1 MFERGV
7 LLVVSFLALSLFLGC
22 TSSSGYRQSE
32 ETTVE
37 DLLGEVA
44 LAHVEIDDQGELIRF
59 EQLRR
64 VTDRIKAE
72 SSEPLLLLVYV
83 HGWNRNSSEKLVTGA
98 KDLLNFRKKLTE
110 VSKVSERKVMGV
122 FVSWRGRS
130 LSPFPVGIDYFH
142 RHAAARRAGG
152 LGGTEVLYE
161 LGGAARAANS
171 RNRVVMIGHS
181 LGGAMLESA
190 VGEAVAGQVVSRHAR
205 GLRLRRRDFPAD
217 LFITVNSAESAIAA
231 RQLVSVFKNRG
242 IQEVEGG
249 PLLVSL
255 TSEEDTITSYFSP
268 LGNII
273 GRWVPGFNFFNTGV
287 SGRYRVDEELD
298 PKRGTQA
305 AAHRTTVGHF
315 DPLFSHRYV
324 RLASELKVDGVRELV
339 LANQRPS
346 RKGGFLVRSEGENFF
361 YEGVPGAY
369 NDTPYWVVPVPRS
382 ILKGHSDQWNDAFTG
397 MMTVMIALSRE

>member
-1 MFERGV
+1 ME
-7 LLVVSFLALSLFLGC
+7 LLP
-22 TSSSGYRQSE
+22 
-32 ETTVE
+32 
-37 DLLGEVA
+37 GEVA

-64 VTDRIKAE
+64 VTDRIKVE
-72 SSEPLLLLVYV
+72 SSEPLLLLVYL
-83 HGWNRNSSEKLVTGA
+83 HGWNRNSSEKLLTGG

-110 VSKVSERKVMGV
+110 LSKVSERKVMGV

-161 LGGAARAANS
+161 LGGAARAAHS
-171 RNRVVMIGHS
+171 ENRVVMIGHS

-190 VGEAVAGQVVSRHAR
+190 VGEAVAGQVVSRHAQ
-205 GLRLRRRDFPAD
+205 GLSLRRRDFPAD
-217 LFITVNSAESAIAA
+217 LFIAVNSAESAIAA

-255 TSEEDTITSYFSP
+255 TSEEDTITSYLSP
-268 LGNII
+268 LGNVI

-298 PKRGTQA
+298 SKRGKQA

-315 DPLFSHRYV
+315 EPLFSHRYT
-324 RLASELKVDGVRELV
+324 RSANESEVNGGRELV
-339 LANQRPS
+339 LINQQPS
-346 RKGGFLVRSEGENFF
+346 HEGGFLVRGEGEDFF
-361 YEGVPGAY
+361 YDRRVNAY

-382 ILKGHSDQWNDAFTG
+382 ILKGHNDQWNDTFTG
-397 MMTVMIALSRE
+397 MMTAMIALSRE